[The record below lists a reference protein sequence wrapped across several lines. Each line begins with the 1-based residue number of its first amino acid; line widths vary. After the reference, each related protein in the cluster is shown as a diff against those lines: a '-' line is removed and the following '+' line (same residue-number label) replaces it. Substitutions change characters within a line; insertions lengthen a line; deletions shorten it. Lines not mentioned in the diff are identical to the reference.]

1 VAEVE
6 GYVLKKEDFVSTRK
20 PDGTLVLTHPTL
32 SGTIELGP
40 NESPMWL
47 FPKFKEFS
55 EKHGVLLSPELAK
68 LVKGLEEDLNEGMF
82 GANEEFEDF
91 AD

>member
-1 VAEVE
+1 MAEVE
-6 GYVLKKEDFVSTRK
+6 GYVLKKEDFTSTRK

-47 FPKFKEFS
+47 FPRFKEFS
-55 EKHGVLLSPELAK
+55 EKHAVLLSPELAR
-68 LVKGLEEDLNEGMF
+68 LVNGMEEDLNGDMYD
-82 GANEEFEDF
+82 ADEFEDF
-91 AD
+91 ID